1 MKETNNLKLMGTR
14 LEFQGG
20 IKQEARMIKDK
31 YKTFQKALIYS
42 YQGVD
47 AQIIQKYTKCEL
59 LEDQPEYRALINPD
73 KTKQDYD
80 DKIVSIDYAS
90 GLEPGDI
97 FEWKNTATYWIVY
110 LRALT
115 EDSYFRGEIRRCRF
129 KLKFRDKDGIPTETY
144 VAIRGPVETVIE
156 SIQKN
161 QVRIDEPN
169 WSLNILLPRNEKTL
183 AAFDRY
189 KEFLFQG
196 KSWRVEAV
204 DSISMENII
213 ELNAQEY
220 YIDRDRDDVENEL
233 KDGLVVEPID
243 PTPETLIE
251 GPTFIKPKLEY
262 TYSTVAP
269 GGEWKAVLPPS
280 DVCPAPVT
288 ITPDGETSIKVTWN
302 KTTSGQFKLIW
313 TFKDSADRV
322 FTDEKLIVVESL
334 F

>member
-1 MKETNNLKLMGTR
+1 MTSSNLKLMGTR

-20 IKQEARMIKDK
+20 IKQEERMIKDK

-47 AQIIQKYTKCEL
+47 TQIIQKYTKCEQL
-59 LEDQPEYRALINPD
+59 SDQSICRALINPD

-129 KLKFRDKDGIPTETY
+129 KLKFRDAVGNPVETY
-144 VAIRGPVETVIE
+144 VAIRGPVETAIN

-161 QVRIDEPN
+161 QVRVDEPN
-169 WSLNILLPRNEKTL
+169 WSLNILMPRNEKTL

-189 KEFLFQG
+189 KQFLFQG
-196 KSWRVEAV
+196 KCWRIEAV

-233 KDGLVVEPID
+233 KDGLVVESVN

-262 TYSTVAP
+262 SYSIYSP
-269 GGEWKAVLPPS
+269 GGTWKAVLPPE
-280 DVCPAPVT
+280 DICPAPVT
-288 ITPDGETSIKVTWN
+288 ITLDGEQAIKVAWN

-313 TFKDSADRV
+313 TFINADGET
-322 FTDEKLIVVESL
+322 FTDEKLVVVESL